1 MAGDS
6 QEKEIALSTSLSL
19 GEASEQRRRI
29 ILAAARLF
37 CRQGYDRTT
46 VRELAA
52 DVGMQSGNL
61 FYHFKNKDDVLEA
74 VMREGVL
81 LATEAADRALAM
93 AGSAQERLRGL
104 FHAHIQ
110 TLLGPGHEA
119 LQVMLYEWRRLPP
132 EQHQRLVA
140 LRDAYEERWQA
151 VLDAAA
157 EEGLCPRDT
166 RLFRRYVLG
175 ALNWSM
181 EWFRAG
187 GGMEPSDL
195 ADRFLRFTLEGRTWT
210 SP

>member
-1 MAGDS
+1 MMDDS
-6 QEKEIALSTSLSL
+6 KMKEPALSASASL

-61 FYHFKNKDDVLEA
+61 FYHFKNKDEVLEA

-81 LATEAADRALAM
+81 MATEAADRALAA
-93 AGSAQERLRGL
+93 AGSTRERLRGL

-119 LQVMLYEWRRLPP
+119 LQVMLYEWRRLPLQ
-132 EQHQRLVA
+132 QHEPLVA

-157 EEGLCPRDT
+157 EEGLCPSDT

-175 ALNWSM
+175 ALNWSS
-181 EWFRAG
+181 EWFRTG
-187 GGMEPSDL
+187 GELAPSEL
-195 ADRFLRFTLEGRTWT
+195 ADRFLRFALEVTAWT